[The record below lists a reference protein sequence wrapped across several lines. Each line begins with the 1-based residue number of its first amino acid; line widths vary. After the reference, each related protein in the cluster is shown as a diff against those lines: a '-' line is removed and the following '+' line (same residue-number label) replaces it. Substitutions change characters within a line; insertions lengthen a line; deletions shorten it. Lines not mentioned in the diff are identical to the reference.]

1 MKLKNN
7 PFLLLILVCLGIF
20 FVNLDAI
27 YINIMEARNF
37 ITAREMIVD
46 GNWIFTSMNGLPRYE
61 KPPLP
66 TWMTALSMMALG
78 MESLFAL
85 RLPAALMGMLVVL
98 MTYIFS
104 LKITGHKIF
113 AFVAALIAA
122 TSFHIILSGRDGQ
135 WDIFTHGFMLVC
147 IFFLYKLFTKD
158 PHQYR
163 NAIIAGIFFG
173 FSFLSK
179 GPISLYALLLPFL
192 IAYSATFKFKEM
204 RSLWLP
210 LVVFVVVAIP
220 TSILWNVFVY
230 THDTTAVAEI
240 NSKETGRWL
249 NYNVRPFYYYW
260 SFVVQSGL
268 WTIPAFTALLY
279 PYLKNKVFDKKAYT
293 FTLIWT
299 LAAVVLLSLIPEKKS
314 RYLLPVLIPLAMNT
328 AFYMEYL
335 FRSFKTLTSKK
346 ETLPVYFHFGLIAF
360 IACVFPVAA
369 YIYFVETISD
379 FWIWYLLTSL
389 LLVPIGIGIFI
400 FLRKKEIA
408 KAFYLTIAFIVSI
421 LCVGIPMAKGI
432 TQNPDYNSIK
442 NVSSYLEK
450 EDTLVYEFQNF
461 TPEIIWEY
469 GKPIPIIFDGE
480 NYNIPKENT
489 FYVLVN
495 SLEEN
500 EFQKVFKEYNI
511 QKIDSFD
518 MNPVGVE
525 NRSHKVR
532 LHRNLYRV
540 EKL

>member
-1 MKLKNN
+1 MKLKHN

-37 ITAREMIVD
+37 ITAREMLVD

-66 TWMTALSMMALG
+66 TWMTAISMLVFG

-104 LKITGHKIF
+104 LKLTGHKVF
-113 AFVAALIAA
+113 AFVAALISA

-135 WDIFTHGFMLVC
+135 WDIFTHAFMLVC
-147 IFFLYKLFTKD
+147 IFFLHKIFTKE
-158 PHQYR
+158 PLQYR
-163 NAIIAGIFFG
+163 NAILAGIFFG

-179 GPISLYALLLPFL
+179 GPVSLYALLLPFL
-192 IAYSATFKFKEM
+192 IAYGTIFRFKEIYPI
-204 RSLWLP
+204 WLP
-210 LVVFVVVAIP
+210 LVVFAVVAIP
-220 TSILWNVFVY
+220 TSILWNVYVY

-240 NSKETGRWL
+240 TSKETGRWL

-279 PYLKNKVFDKKAYT
+279 PYLKNKVFNKKAYT

-299 LAAVVLLSLIPEKKS
+299 LAAVILLSLIPEKKS

-346 ETLPVYFHFGLIAF
+346 ETFPVYFHFGLIAF
-360 IACVFPVAA
+360 IACVFPIAA
-369 YIYFVETISD
+369 YIYFRENIAN
-379 FWIWYLLTSL
+379 FWTWYLLTSL

-400 FLRKKEIA
+400 FLRKKQIETV
-408 KAFYLTIAFIVSI
+408 FYLTIAFIVSI

-432 TQNPDYNSIK
+432 TQNPDFNSIT
-442 NVSSYLEK
+442 NVTPYLEK
-450 EDTLVYEFQNF
+450 NNAPLFEFQSF

-469 GKPIPIIFDGE
+469 GKPIPVLFDGE
-480 NYNIPKENT
+480 NYNLPQKNT

-495 SLEEN
+495 TSEET
-500 EFQKVFKEYNI
+500 EFQNVFKEYTI
-511 QKIDSFD
+511 QKTDSFD
-518 MNPVGVE
+518 MNPVGVK